1 MKHPPL
7 DGLWELKQEADRER
21 AFWNE
26 HYQDFVQ
33 KYPDQFVA
41 VHDGQVIAVS
51 DDLEPFIRAIKDK
64 GYAPGKVWSKYIYG
78 SSPRWRL

>member
-21 AFWNE
+21 AFFE
-26 HYQDFVQ
+26 AHHQEFAQ

-41 VHDGQVIAVS
+41 VHEGRVIAVS
-51 DDLEPFIRAIKDK
+51 DDPGRLVALIREQEYEPR
-64 GYAPGKVWSKYIYG
+64 KVWTDFIQVTYE
-78 SSPRWRL
+78 RWIL

>member
-1 MKHPPL
+1 MRLTDPDRHHLPGSSPMKHPPL
-7 DGLWELKQEADRER
+7 DGLWELKQEADREQ

-26 HYQDFVQ
+26 HYDEFVQ

-51 DDLEPFIRAIKDK
+51 DDPARLVALIRE
-64 GYAPGKVWSKYIYG
+64 
-78 SSPRWRL
+78 